1 MRKRREVG
9 VVVPL
14 EEQREPLDRLKPLM
28 ALVGDDM
35 ARVNEIILDKARS
48 DVDLIPELARHLID
62 SGGKRMR
69 PMLTIAAAKLCGYAG
84 AGHVKL
90 AACVEFMH
98 TATLLHDDVVD
109 ESDLRRGKI
118 AARLLWGNEASV
130 LVGDFL
136 LGQAFKMM
144 VEVGSMG
151 ALRVLSNAAVV
162 IAEGEVFQLS
172 VSKNTA
178 TTEADYMSVIDAKTA
193 ALFSAAAEVGG
204 IIAGRPAEEQAALSS
219 YGRNLGLAFQLV
231 DDALDYSGEQ
241 AKLGK
246 SVGDD
251 FREGKITL
259 PVVLAFRRGGEDE
272 RAFWRRTLQ
281 ESEPGEGDLERA
293 IALMQNLG
301 ALDDTIG
308 RARHYGAMAC
318 EALAIFPDSREKSA
332 LLDAVEFCISRLH

>member
-1 MRKRREVG
+1 VG

-14 EEQREPLDRLKPLM
+14 EEKREPLDRLKPLM

-35 ARVNEIILDKARS
+35 ERVNEIILDKARS

-62 SGGKRMR
+62 SGGKRIR
-69 PMLTIAAAKLCGYAG
+69 PMLTIAAAKLCGYNDT
-84 AGHVKL
+84 GHVKL
-90 AACVEFMH
+90 AASVEFMH

-118 AARLLWGNEASV
+118 AARVLWGNEASV

-172 VSKNTA
+172 VSKNIA
-178 TTEADYMSVIDAKTA
+178 TTEDEYMSVIDAKTA

-204 IIAGRPAEEQAALSS
+204 IIAERPAEEQAALRS

-241 AKLGK
+241 ARLGK
-246 SVGDD
+246 TIGDD

-259 PVVLAFRRGGEDE
+259 PVVLALRRGSEDE
-272 RAFWRRTLQ
+272 RAFWQRTLQ
-281 ESEPGEGDLERA
+281 ESEPREGDLERA
-293 IALMQNLG
+293 ISLLQKYG
-301 ALDDTIG
+301 ALDDTID
-308 RARHYGAMAC
+308 RARHYGLMAC
-318 EALAIFPDSREKSA
+318 EALAIFPGGREKSA
-332 LLDAVEFCISRLH
+332 LLDAVEFCISRVH